1 MVAIT
6 SIVDHATIS
15 LLVLGVAAAAPVW
28 NRLPVGAVG
37 ILSSAGLWRT
47 AASDRLRQL
56 THVNSRRLHVDD
68 VLSIGQCA
76 TVDNAR

>member
-1 MVAIT
+1 M
-6 SIVDHATIS
+6 
-15 LLVLGVAAAAPVW
+15 
-28 NRLPVGAVG
+28 
-37 ILSSAGLWRT
+37 SSASLWRT